1 MKTGQGLAEY
11 AIAQLGRPY
20 WWGTFG
26 QTTRRRSSAAPTE
39 KMKITFLCLTVSLR
53 VLLFS
58 GVPAEWQSIVDSP
71 NSACILESEPGY
83 LIIADHSTQE
93 FATLPDIQIGDRAFI
108 KYEDAT
114 AVYKCI
120 DIQPGYNDG
129 HVRYANGTSAEA
141 VYNLMCYTCTEYGV
155 IIVGFERVEVRRSD
169 KCPKLLPA

>member
-1 MKTGQGLAEY
+1 MNVL
-11 AIAQLGRPY
+11 
-20 WWGTFG
+20 
-26 QTTRRRSSAAPTE
+26 
-39 KMKITFLCLTVSLR
+39 FLCIAISLR
-53 VLLFS
+53 VLASS
-58 GVPAEWQSIVDSP
+58 GAPAEWQSIVDAP
-71 NSACILESEPGY
+71 NSACIIETEPGH

-129 HVRYANGTSAEA
+129 QVRYANGTSAEA
-141 VYNLMCYTCTEYGV
+141 AYDLMCYTCTEYGV

-169 KCPKLLPA
+169 KCPKPLLA